1 MSGIDT
7 PVAKHPGRQTAFQIL
22 GPLTIV
28 DGHDSVV
35 LPPSKPTILLA
46 ALLLNANNVVTTE
59 KLRQAVWDDEQPTGA
74 RAALQTC
81 VLRLRQLF
89 AKYGIANT
97 AIETVAGGY
106 RMVAGAR
113 TLDLVHFRELVQRA
127 TDPGEPEERLQLLD
141 RALALWHGPLLVNV
155 PSESLRHDAVPR
167 LTEERLRAI
176 ERASDLRIALGQAGA
191 ALPGLWS
198 ASRAY
203 PGHERISEQ
212 LVEALYRTGRQADA
226 LAEIRRIKEYL
237 HTELGVDPGRSLGQ
251 LEIAI
256 LRGEDLG
263 YPSTNER
270 SQTRP
275 GGSTGTGYLP
285 SVPQF
290 TGRAA
295 VSAAMLGQLDSDRA
309 GRGPIMVT
317 GPPGIGKT
325 ALALRVA
332 RLAGERGAGIPNLVR
347 ATGSD
352 GGPRP
357 ADEVA
362 ADLRAVLDRVRA
374 DRAEHA
380 LIVLDDVSATEQVP
394 AALLE
399 WDPGRS
405 MILTSRMSLASLVMQ
420 HGARVHR
427 LDVLDPDESAQLL
440 CALLGTQRA
449 GAEPAALRA
458 LADACGHFP
467 LSLRIVGARLLT
479 RPRMRIEDAVGWL
492 AQDRIDRLTLP
503 DDPQMSV
510 VHRLRGWLDQLDP
523 PLVDAFVRIG
533 STAPSVFAAEAGAAV
548 LGTTPMAAE
557 RLLDRMVDANLLE
570 EGSGHYTMHELL
582 RIFARSAARPAQ

>member
-1 MSGIDT
+1 
-7 PVAKHPGRQTAFQIL
+7 
-22 GPLTIV
+22 
-28 DGHDSVV
+28 
-35 LPPSKPTILLA
+35 
-46 ALLLNANNVVTTE
+46 
-59 KLRQAVWDDEQPTGA
+59 
-74 RAALQTC
+74 
-81 VLRLRQLF
+81 
-89 AKYGIANT
+89 
-97 AIETVAGGY
+97 
-106 RMVAGAR
+106 
-113 TLDLVHFRELVQRA
+113 
-127 TDPGEPEERLQLLD
+127 
-141 RALALWHGPLLVNV
+141 
-155 PSESLRHDAVPR
+155 
-167 LTEERLRAI
+167 
-176 ERASDLRIALGQAGA
+176 
-191 ALPGLWS
+191 
-198 ASRAY
+198 
-203 PGHERISEQ
+203 
-212 LVEALYRTGRQADA
+212 
-226 LAEIRRIKEYL
+226 
-237 HTELGVDPGRSLGQ
+237 
-251 LEIAI
+251 
-256 LRGEDLG
+256 
-263 YPSTNER
+263 
-270 SQTRP
+270 
-275 GGSTGTGYLP
+275 
-285 SVPQF
+285 
-290 TGRAA
+290 
-295 VSAAMLGQLDSDRA
+295 
-309 GRGPIMVT
+309 
-317 GPPGIGKT
+317 
-325 ALALRVA
+325 
-332 RLAGERGAGIPNLVR
+332 
-347 ATGSD
+347 
-352 GGPRP
+352 
-357 ADEVA
+357 
-362 ADLRAVLDRVRA
+362 LRAVLDRVRA

-533 STAPSVFAAEAGAAV
+533 STAPSVFTAEAGAAV